1 MGKAK
6 FQIERRCEVCGNP
19 FFAKTLESRYCSE
32 KCGQVAYTRRKREAK
47 KLKKLQELTE
57 QIDNDRDYITVPEAV
72 AMYSVSRTSLYQYI
86 HDGRIPSINLCVR
99 LIRVSRKEL
108 EDFFSKRNF
117 DKKPAR
123 VLPKLYNL
131 KPENCYTIGVQE
143 AVCIFDGFMDFLSFK
158 TLEKQG
164 DGRAVVDEPCDY
176 IVLNSVANMQR
187 CLQRPGVYEHIYCFL
202 DNDKAGMDGY
212 GIVRNAFP
220 AKAIDM
226 SFRYKEYKDVNDCL
240 IGRKKA

>member
-57 QIDNDRDYITVPEAV
+57 QIDDDRDYITVPEAV

-86 HDGRIPSINLCVR
+86 HDGRIPSINLGVR

-108 EDFFSKRNF
+108 EKYFPKSQPGFCQSSTTWNQRTATPSERSARNTIWM
-117 DKKPAR
+117 KVR
-123 VLPKLYNL
+123 YICIS
-131 KPENCYTIGVQE
+131 ENMVFQP
-143 AVCIFDGFMDFLSFK
+143 DR
-158 TLEKQG
+158 LETMCMFQSMK
-164 DGRAVVDEPCDY
+164 
-176 IVLNSVANMQR
+176 
-187 CLQRPGVYEHIYCFL
+187 
-202 DNDKAGMDGY
+202 
-212 GIVRNAFP
+212 
-220 AKAIDM
+220 
-226 SFRYKEYKDVNDCL
+226 
-240 IGRKKA
+240 